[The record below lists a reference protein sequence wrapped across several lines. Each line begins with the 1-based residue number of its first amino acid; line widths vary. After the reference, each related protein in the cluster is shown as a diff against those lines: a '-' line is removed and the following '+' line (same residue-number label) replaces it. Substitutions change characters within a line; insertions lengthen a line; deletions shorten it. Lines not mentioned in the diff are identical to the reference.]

1 LLSAV
6 QQWLVQL
13 RLPANCELEAVAPV
27 AISLAKGETFALA
40 IAKVRSEIFALSQQL
55 AKVRAAPLPTADQIK
70 LAEEYVARRGAVTGP
85 RIGVV
90 RDQLQLQWHD
100 DVIASRQDL
109 IGTLCWLAPASVL
122 SALKREIEA
131 AGAPVNA
138 MPAAE
143 RINRISELEA
153 QLLALERREEVLIS
167 CAAVDGTEVLRRPD
181 ANPMAVLGV
190 VIVRSAQEAAA
201 SAA

>member
-1 LLSAV
+1 MKVKIGSIECNVRVGTDEGAV
-6 QQWLVQL
+6 VVQFEVGQVLAGVKIDANAALVIGK
-13 RLPANCELEAVAPV
+13 ELITA
-27 AISLAKGETFALA
+27 
-40 IAKVRSEIFALSQQL
+40 
-55 AKVRAAPLPTADQIK
+55 ADQIK

-100 DVIASRQDL
+100 DVIASKQDL
-109 IGTLCWLAPASVL
+109 IGTLCWLAPTSVL

-131 AGAPVNA
+131 AGALVNA

-181 ANPMAVLGV
+181 ANPMAVLGIV
-190 VIVRSAQEAAA
+190 VVAKEAQQQVA
-201 SAA
+201 